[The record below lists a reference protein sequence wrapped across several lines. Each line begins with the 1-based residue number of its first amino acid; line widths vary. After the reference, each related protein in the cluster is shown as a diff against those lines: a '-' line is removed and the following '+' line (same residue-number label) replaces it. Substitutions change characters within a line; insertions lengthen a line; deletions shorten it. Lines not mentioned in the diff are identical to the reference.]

1 MRFRIAAILAVLAFA
16 AGCSASNGDSASDKS
31 SAQASTKAT
40 SSSTKVTKQD
50 AYAVGCPLVNTA
62 LGAGTVAR
70 KLAAA
75 GLGKL
80 ADSGALTPDQKQ
92 WVSDAKDLVSAS
104 KPDDVPGSVRERV
117 RKACAEHG
125 QTLSNL

>member
-1 MRFRIAAILAVLAFA
+1 MRFRIAAILALLALS
-16 AGCSASNGDSASDKS
+16 AGCSTADNDDSSAKATHSAS
-31 SAQASTKAT
+31 
-40 SSSTKVTKQD
+40 SSSTKVTQRD

-80 ADSGALTPDQKQ
+80 ADSGALTQDQKQ

-104 KPDDVPGSVRERV
+104 KPDDVPGTVRDRV

>member
-1 MRFRIAAILAVLAFA
+1 MRIRIAAILAVLALA
-16 AGCSASNGDSASDKS
+16 AGCSTSDDNSSSDKS
-31 SAQASTKAT
+31 SAKAS
-40 SSSTKVTKQD
+40 SSSTKVTTKD

-80 ADSGALTPDQKQ
+80 ADAGSLSPDQKQ
-92 WVSDAKDLVSAS
+92 WLNDAKDLVSAS

>member
-1 MRFRIAAILAVLAFA
+1 MRIRIAAILAVFALA
-16 AGCSASNGDSASDKS
+16 AGCSTSDGDSSGANS
-31 SAQASTKAT
+31 SAKASP
-40 SSSTKVTKQD
+40 SSTKVNKHD

-75 GLGKL
+75 GLGHL
-80 ADSGALTPDQKQ
+80 ADSGALSPDQKQ

>member
-1 MRFRIAAILAVLAFA
+1 MPIRIAAILALLALS
-16 AGCSASNGDSASDKS
+16 AGCSTSNDDS
-31 SAQASTKAT
+31 SAKASSSSTKA
-40 SSSTKVTKQD
+40 SSTKVTKQD

-80 ADSGALTPDQKQ
+80 AGSDALTPDQKE
-92 WVSDAKDLVSAS
+92 WVNDAKDLVSAS
-104 KPDDVPGSVRERV
+104 KPDDVPGTVRERV
-117 RKACAEHG
+117 RKACVEHG

>member
-1 MRFRIAAILAVLAFA
+1 MRFRIAAILAFLALA
-16 AGCSASNGDSASDKS
+16 AGCSTSNRDSGTDKS
-31 SAQASTKAT
+31 TKDSTKAT

-50 AYAVGCPLVNTA
+50 AYAIGCPLVNTA

-75 GLGKL
+75 GLGRL

-117 RKACAEHG
+117 RQACAEHG